1 MAVSTA
7 AFVTSPLLAL
17 GEGPPPATGP
27 AKLAVAP
34 VALLTTAGSSRDE
47 ARPAGS
53 PAALFD
59 SAAFFSSAAFFAS
72 AALVAAAPPT
82 GAGLV
87 RTFLFDLQKIDVS
100 SLLTQ
105 QTMEQGMA
113 GNAYFTVGIAFTL
126 GPTRAP
132 TSGAS
137 LRGRRS
143 SVAPSR
149 MV

>member
-7 AFVTSPLLAL
+7 AFVTSPPLAL
-17 GEGPPPATGP
+17 AEGPSPTTGP
-27 AKLAVAP
+27 AELAVAP

-47 ARPAGS
+47 ARSAGS

-59 SAAFFSSAAFFAS
+59 SAAFFSSAAFFAL

-82 GAGLV
+82 GPGLV

-100 SLLTQ
+100 SSLTR
-105 QTMEQGMA
+105 QTVKQDMA
-113 GNAYFTVGIAFTL
+113 KNAYFTIGIAFTP

-132 TSGAS
+132 AS
-137 LRGRRS
+137 RASFRGRRT